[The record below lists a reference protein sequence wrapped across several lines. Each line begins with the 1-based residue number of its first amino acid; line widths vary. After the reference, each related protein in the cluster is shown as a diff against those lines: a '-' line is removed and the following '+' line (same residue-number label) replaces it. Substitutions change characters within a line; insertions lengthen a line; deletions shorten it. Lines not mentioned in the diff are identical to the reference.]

1 MLLVTT
7 WFGTFLLDGK
17 QVADS
22 RLFPKEAK
30 EIARRLRQME
40 KGEVLDEEKTL
51 ATRGKKLE
59 VADSRLRSLGPV
71 LAERAPPL
79 DHVASRMGFTPALL
93 HEATILAGRER
104 LGELGP
110 DRFVVQAIAG
120 LDELTKTQNLLT
132 ERLVEWYGLHFPELV
147 ESVTQKELVDLVARL
162 GDRDTIRTQGGRD
175 LESMGTPLTGDDRKA
190 LMDWAAL
197 AMSVSRTQ
205 AELEG
210 YVTRRMEQL
219 APNLSSVVGP
229 LLAAR
234 LLAHTGS
241 IERLGRLPAST
252 TQLLGA
258 EKALFH
264 FMMEGGRP
272 PKHGV
277 LFQHPLV
284 HRAPPWQRGRIARA
298 LAAAASLAARVD
310 SFGKRDI
317 SASIQ
322 SGLQRKLERI
332 RREHASPPDP
342 RRSRRPTVRPSPP
355 RRGRSVKGGRRR
367 DRR

>member
-7 WFGTFLLDGK
+7 WFGAFLVDGK

-30 EIARRLRQME
+30 EISRRLRQME
-40 KGEVLDEEKTL
+40 KGEVLDEEKAL
-51 ATRGKKLE
+51 ATAHKGFS
-59 VADSRLRSLGPV
+59 VADQRLRALGPV
-71 LAERAPPL
+71 SSDRAPPL
-79 DHVASRMGFTPALL
+79 DHIASKMGFTPAMLR
-93 HEATILAGRER
+93 EATLLMGREK

-110 DRFVVQAIAG
+110 DRFIVQAIAG
-120 LDELTKTQNLLT
+120 LDELTKTSNLLI
-132 ERLVEWYGLHFPELV
+132 ERLAEWYGLHFPELV

-162 GDRDTIRTQGGRD
+162 GDREAIRTQGGRD
-175 LESMGTPLTGDDRKA
+175 IESMGTPLSEEDRAA
-190 LMDWAAL
+190 LMEWASL
-197 AMSVSRTQ
+197 ARSVLSAQ
-205 AELEG
+205 AALEG

-219 APNLSSVVGP
+219 SPNLSSVVGP

-234 LLAHTGS
+234 LLSHTGS

-252 TQLLGA
+252 MQLLGA
-258 EKALFH
+258 EKALFQ

-298 LAAAASLAARVD
+298 LASAACLAARVD
-310 SFGKRDI
+310 SFGKRDN
-317 SASIQ
+317 SESIRA
-322 SGLQRKLERI
+322 GLQKKLERI
-332 RREHASPPDP
+332 QKEHAAAPA
-342 RRSRRPTVRPSPP
+342 
-355 RRGRSVKGGRRR
+355 KGGARAPQGRRHFDQKR
-367 DRR
+367 SGRRHGRN

>member
-7 WFGTFLLDGK
+7 WFGSFLVDGK

-30 EIARRLRQME
+30 EIARRLRLME
-40 KGEVLDEEKTL
+40 RGELLEEEKAL
-51 ATRGKKLE
+51 AFAHKGFS

-71 LAERAPPL
+71 SSDRAPSL
-79 DHVASRMGFTPALL
+79 DHIASRMGFAPALL
-93 HEATILAGRER
+93 HEATLLLGREK

-120 LDELTKTQNLLT
+120 LDELTKTSNLLI
-132 ERLVEWYGLHFPELV
+132 ERLAEWYGLHFPELV
-147 ESVTQKELVDLVARL
+147 ESSTQKELVDLVARL
-162 GDRDTIRTQGGRD
+162 GDRETIRSQGGRD
-175 LESMGTPLTGDDRKA
+175 LESMGTPLSDDDRRA
-190 LMDWAAL
+190 VMEWAGL
-197 AMSVSRTQ
+197 ARSVLSSQ
-205 AELEG
+205 SGLEG

-219 APNLSSVVGP
+219 SPNLSAVVGP

-252 TQLLGA
+252 MQLLGA
-258 EKALFH
+258 EKALFQ
-264 FMMEGGRP
+264 FMTEGGRP

-298 LAAAASLAARVD
+298 LASAASLAARVD
-310 SFGKRDI
+310 AFGKRDI
-317 SASIQ
+317 SESIR

-332 RREHASPPDP
+332 QKERAAPPDGRRAGSLP
-342 RRSRRPTVRPSPP
+342 PRRARAGNPDRRRSRR
-355 RRGRSVKGGRRR
+355 
-367 DRR
+367 